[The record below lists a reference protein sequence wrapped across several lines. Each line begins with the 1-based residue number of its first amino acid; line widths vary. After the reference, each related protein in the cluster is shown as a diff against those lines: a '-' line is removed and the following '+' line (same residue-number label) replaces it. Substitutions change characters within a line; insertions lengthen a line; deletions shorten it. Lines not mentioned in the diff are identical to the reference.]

1 LNKKISIFLVGRTYI
16 ASNVTLLLLFWPHW
30 CMRICSDRLRM
41 CGYARN
47 RKLSNVSVKSASWHW
62 CNGRGEFIWRLTLVA
77 DNLGY
82 VRSIRMPPS
91 LVNDNVLEGAEV

>member
-47 RKLSNVSVKSASWHW
+47 RKL
-62 CNGRGEFIWRLTLVA
+62 
-77 DNLGY
+77 
-82 VRSIRMPPS
+82 
-91 LVNDNVLEGAEV
+91 

>member
-1 LNKKISIFLVGRTYI
+1 MERIISAIILTSMVHCIWT
-16 ASNVTLLLLFWPHW
+16 V
-30 CMRICSDRLRM
+30 
-41 CGYARN
+41 CGYARK

-82 VRSIRMPPS
+82 VRSILMPPR